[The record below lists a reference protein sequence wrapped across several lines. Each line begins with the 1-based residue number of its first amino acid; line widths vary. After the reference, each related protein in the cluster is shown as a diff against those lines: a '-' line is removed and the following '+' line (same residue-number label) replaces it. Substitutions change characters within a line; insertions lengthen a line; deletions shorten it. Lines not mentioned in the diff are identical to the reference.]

1 MFRNVRMTPE
11 LMDLLFTR
19 NEQGYRLR
27 VDWGKPDA
35 EGFYVPTITTDY
47 TDRAGGE
54 PCYCTNH
61 AECSHC
67 CDCHRAV
74 PA

>member
-1 MFRNVRMTPE
+1 MEGDVFRNVRMTPE

-35 EGFYVPTITTDY
+35 EGVYVPTITTDY
-47 TDRAGGE
+47 SDRLF
-54 PCYCTNH
+54 
-61 AECSHC
+61 
-67 CDCHRAV
+67 CDCHARV
-74 PA
+74 SDGLPCMPEPT